1 MSFAYA
7 IRDEGERTDFIHQA
21 LNVFNRHLIE
31 LCEKLADN
39 YETHDNTSAFN
50 S

>member
-7 IRDEGERTDFIHQA
+7 IRNEDERQQFIHQA
-21 LNVFNRHLIE
+21 LTVFNAHLIE

-39 YETHDNTSAFN
+39 YETHDNTSEFN